1 LLLVLLDANAIIGFH
16 ELGAW
21 GQIIKQ
27 HEVYIPSIVLR
38 NEAFF
43 YRTVDGRRH
52 PIDLLP
58 SVGKSITELECTPDE
73 IESFASRYNHGFLPE
88 IHKGEQEALALLE
101 KREDFL
107 FCTCDG
113 AALKVLGFMG
123 LSERGI
129 SFETILKKTG
139 LTKPLARKHSQVFFD
154 EHVKIGQR
162 LRIEHFGK

>member
-1 LLLVLLDANAIIGFH
+1 MLIVLLDANAIIGFH

-52 PIDLLP
+52 PIDLLL

-73 IESFASRYNHGFLPE
+73 IEDFALRYSHSFLPE
-88 IHKGEQEALALLE
+88 IHKGEQEALE
-101 KREDFL
+101 KRKGFL

-123 LSERGI
+123 LSERAI

-139 LTKPLARKHSQVFFD
+139 LTKSLAHKHTQVFFE

>member
-1 LLLVLLDANAIIGFH
+1 MLIVLLDANAIIGFH
-16 ELGAW
+16 ELGVW

-38 NEAFF
+38 SEAFF
-43 YRTVDGRRH
+43 YQTADGRRH
-52 PIDLLP
+52 SIDLLP
-58 SVGKSITELECTPDE
+58 SVGKRITELECTPDE
-73 IESFASRYNHGFLPE
+73 IEEFVSRYNHSFLPE
-88 IHKGEQEALALLE
+88 IHKGEQEALALIE
-101 KREDFL
+101 KREDLL

-129 SFETILKKTG
+129 SFEAILEKTG
-139 LTKPLARKHSQVFFD
+139 LTKRLARKHMQVFFE

-162 LRIEHFGK
+162 LRIENFGK